1 MTEPNFSI
9 KSKDFATLRVAY
21 ITDRYLTP
29 SSTTIQIA
37 GIEYEVLN
45 PPAVEGNYKISVRG
59 HWGGLNQIIVGDL
72 IGD

>member
-1 MTEPNFSI
+1 MRQPNFSI

-29 SSTTIQIA
+29 ASHQILIA

-59 HWGGLNQIIVGDL
+59 HWDGLNQIIVGDL

>member
-9 KSKDFATLRVAY
+9 KSKDFETLRVAY

-29 SSTTIQIA
+29 ASQQIQIA

-45 PPAVEGNYKISVRG
+45 PPVVEGNYKISVRG